1 VKPVAKVEK
10 PAAPAASGSASGW
23 YASQAGGN
31 YALQVLGTGSES
43 AAQAFI
49 RAQGADYHYFKKT
62 LNGKPLYVVTYGNF
76 PNRAAAQAAIKTLPA
91 KVQAAKPWPKTFSS
105 IQQEAQ
111 AR

>member
-1 VKPVAKVEK
+1 MKPVAKVEK
-10 PAAPAASGSASGW
+10 PAAPVASGSASGW